1 MTHFLKTRK
10 SNDFLLLLLGCAITT
25 AILMPPAIP
34 LNFLIVAMVMI
45 IYLIS
50 IFFTKKYIATEVK
63 HPFKRLLYLTINLLF
78 LKNIV
83 FSATELAP
91 NIRDGIFV
99 EGQFVLL
106 ALFIPINFFLF
117 YYCLEMGFSVAEL
130 GFKFSNIKFGK
141 TIIMITTTISLCYFF
156 MILNHKEILLSQIGT
171 TSFLISF
178 LIGIIIPAFSE
189 EVLVRGVFLT
199 QLLESTSNFKSKH
212 LRIIFVILLNSFF
225 FIILHSWLY
234 IGHLNWLT
242 GAIVISIFGC
252 ISRFYTGNIIY
263 VIILHAFVNTI
274 LTW

>member
-1 MTHFLKTRK
+1 MTHFLKSRK

-25 AILMPPAIP
+25 AILVPPAIP
-34 LNFLIVAMVMI
+34 LNFLIVAIVMI

-50 IFFTKKYIATEVK
+50 MFFTKKYIATEVE

-91 NIRDGIFV
+91 NIRNGIFV

-141 TIIMITTTISLCYFF
+141 TIIMIATTISLCYFL

-234 IGHLNWLT
+234 IGHFNWLI

>member
-1 MTHFLKTRK
+1 MIDFLKSRR
-10 SNDFLLLLLGCAITT
+10 SNDFLLLFFSCAIIT
-25 AILMPPAIP
+25 AVLVPSTMP
-34 LNFLIVAMVMI
+34 LNFLIAAMVMI

-50 IFFTKKYIATEVK
+50 MFFTKKYIATEVE
-63 HPFKRLLYLTINLLF
+63 HPFKRILYLSITLLF

-91 NIRDGIFV
+91 NIRNGIFV
-99 EGQFVLL
+99 EGQLALL
-106 ALFIPINFFLF
+106 ALLIPINFFLF
-117 YYCLEMGFSVAEL
+117 YFCLEMGFSIAEL
-130 GFKFSNIKFGK
+130 GFKFTNIKFGK
-141 TIIMITTTISLCYFF
+141 TIIMIITTISLCYLL
-156 MILNHKEILLSQIGT
+156 MRLNHKQILVPQIGT

-178 LIGIIIPAFSE
+178 LIAIIVPAFTE

-199 QLLESTSNFKSKH
+199 QLLESTSNLKSKH
-212 LRIIFVILLNSFF
+212 LRMMLIISLDSFF

-234 IGHLNWLT
+234 IGHFNWLV

-263 VIILHAFVNTI
+263 AITLHAFVNTI